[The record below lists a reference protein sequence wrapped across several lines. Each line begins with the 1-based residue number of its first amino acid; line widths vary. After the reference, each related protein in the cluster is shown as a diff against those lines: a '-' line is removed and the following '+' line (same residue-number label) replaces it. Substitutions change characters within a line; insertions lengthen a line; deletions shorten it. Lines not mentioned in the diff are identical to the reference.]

1 MAYII
6 SWEKMPR
13 PKTISGTKFIKFR
26 VSNKF
31 YSFIQEIAR
40 RSGLTVSETCRSALL
55 MFFMS
60 LFLGKARNIED
71 EFYKKYKD
79 YFEKE
84 EEKIG

>member
-1 MAYII
+1 
-6 SWEKMPR
+6 
-13 PKTISGTKFIKFR
+13 
-26 VSNKF
+26 
-31 YSFIQEIAR
+31 
-40 RSGLTVSETCRSALL
+40 